1 MLLSCRIRPLILSHF
16 LALCLLLA
24 TGFCVGLASAQNQTQ
39 PQVDLTGKTVLILHE
54 IEYNVPILIATNRA
68 LMEVLESGGIG
79 IRNQFYENLD
89 FGRHPEPEHR
99 KKVVELLR
107 QRYSN
112 RQVDLIVTTYA
123 GALNFALNEGLTI
136 FHEVPIIALYVAP
149 GMEIPKSNRVIIR
162 HSTAV
167 DPSSTLES
175 ALKLLPRT
183 KQVYVVSGAHV
194 NDKRL
199 ENLVRQEFKKWEG
212 RLEFFYLSNLPM
224 EKILTTVSSLP
235 ESSIVL
241 LPSLQTDVLGTIF
254 TTREVVRRVSQSSNA
269 PVFGLVDVGL
279 GYGLVGGY
287 LISYELMGRKAG
299 ELGLEILRSGIQN
312 APAYPKNIEVRPIPM
327 YDGRQLKRWGLSP
340 NALPKGSIII
350 NREVTF
356 WDFKYYIIG
365 GVMLCLLEAFLIA
378 RLLIQKRRR
387 KAAEQSLQQRTEE
400 LDQFFNVTLDILAI
414 ASTKG
419 YFLRLNPTIEKV
431 LGHTREELMA
441 KRFLEFVH
449 PDDVDRTME
458 AVSRLASQEKVS
470 VFENRYRCKDGT
482 YRWLQWSSTP
492 VGNFIY
498 AAARDV
504 TENKQAEKVLH
515 ESELKYRTLYESM
528 RDAFVKADMTGRIQ
542 EFNAAYQ
549 EMVGYGDEELR
560 RMTYLDLT
568 PEKWH
573 AFEARIVEEQI
584 LRYGFSDVYEKEYLK
599 KNGTV
604 FPVEVRKFLV
614 QDASGEPEGT
624 WAIIRDIADRK
635 RSEEELSK
643 YQEHLEEMV
652 RERTAE
658 LSVATEQAEFAN
670 RAKST
675 FLANMSHELR
685 TPLNS
690 ILGIAQLMQR
700 DAGFPREH
708 RETLKVLSRS
718 GTYLLELINDVLE
731 LSKIEA
737 GKTTLVPVSFDLH
750 SFLGDLEEMMR
761 LRAEQKGLDL
771 VFEEKAG
778 LPRNIETDVRK
789 LRQILMNLLSNA
801 VKFTEKGRITLRVGV
816 KERTEKNAELNAPSA
831 VRLEFEIEDTGIGI
845 APLDTH
851 RIFEPFVQVNP
862 VRSAREGTGLGL
874 TLSRMFIELL
884 GGEITVR
891 SQAGKGSTFAFSIPV
906 KQVESTMI
914 HTEEAARQVIGLV
927 PGQPAYCLLVVDDS
941 FENRF
946 TLRRLLEQVGFIIL
960 EADSGQAAVDMVTS
974 HQPHLVW
981 MDLRMPGMNGGE
993 AARKIR
999 EAEKGIR
1006 GKEGREIHTPIIAL
1020 TAGVMENI
1028 EFSSHSRAFDDWVFK
1043 PYREK
1048 EIFDMLEK
1056 HLGVQF
1062 IYKAP
1067 TGPLVDLEKGV
1078 GPDELTPADLSVLPA
1093 EWLREFFQILRRGRT
1108 DLLLELIGRIPP
1120 AQGNLSEKLA
1130 ELTRFHRLDKL
1141 IPITREALAEKDNG
1155 RYPTGK

>member
-1 MLLSCRIRPLILSHF
+1 MRVKWS
-16 LALCLLLA
+16 
-24 TGFCVGLASAQNQTQ
+24 
-39 PQVDLTGKTVLILHE
+39 
-54 IEYNVPILIATNRA
+54 
-68 LMEVLESGGIG
+68 
-79 IRNQFYENLD
+79 
-89 FGRHPEPEHR
+89 HR
-99 KKVVELLR
+99 KADMVITVYPEALEFVVNDCR
-107 QRYSN
+107 D
-112 RQVDLIVTTYA
+112 V
-123 GALNFALNEGLTI
+123 FP
-136 FHEVPIIALYVAP
+136 HVPIIALHLPQNFMIAER
-149 GMEIPKSNRVIIR
+149 GRRIIG
-162 HSTAV
+162 HFPTYDIAGTT
-167 DPSSTLES
+167 DI
-175 ALKLLPRT
+175 ALKLVPRT
-183 KQVYVVSGAHV
+183 KRVYVASGAHKI
-194 NDKRL
+194 DKWL
-199 ENLVRQEFKKWEG
+199 EDQARRDLKKWET
-212 RLEFFYLSNLPM
+212 RLEFVYLSHMPIEDMLA
-224 EKILTTVSSLP
+224 TVSKAPPGSVILA
-235 ESSIVL
+235 L
-241 LPSLQTDVLGTIF
+241 ALTQDVAGKSHSGLGIAHQLSQ
-254 TTREVVRRVSQSSNA
+254 VSTV
-269 PVFGLVDVGL
+269 PVFGMFETAL
-279 GYGLVGGY
+279 GYGITGGSIISWDLIGKRAGQLVMDILGGVKS
-287 LISYELMGRKAG
+287 LEDVPPVLDVPPVAMFDWRELR
-299 ELGLEILRSGIQN
+299 
-312 APAYPKNIEVRPIPM
+312 
-327 YDGRQLKRWGLSP
+327 RWKLSEA
-340 NALPKGSIII
+340 ALPKGSIVI
-350 NREVTF
+350 NREYRF
-356 WDFKYYIIG
+356 WDFKYYIAG
-365 GVMLCLLEAFLIA
+365 GFVFCLLETALIIFLIF
-378 RLLIQKRRR
+378 QKRERR
-387 KAAEQSLQQRTEE
+387 SAEESLRERTEQ

-414 ASTKG
+414 ANTEG
-419 YFLRLNPTIEKV
+419 YFMRLNPTIEKV
-431 LGHTREELMA
+431 LGYTREELMA

-549 EMVGYGDEELR
+549 EMVGYGDEELH

-624 WAIIRDIADRK
+624 WAIIRDISDRK

-708 RETLKVLSRS
+708 REALKILSRS

-761 LRAEQKGLDL
+761 LRADQKGLDL

-831 VRLEFEIEDTGIGI
+831 VRLEFEIEDTGFGI
-845 APLDTH
+845 ALEDTN

-862 VRSAREGTGLGL
+862 GRSAREGTGLGL

-891 SQAGKGSTFAFSIPV
+891 SQVAKGSTFAFSIVV
-906 KQVESTMI
+906 KQVDSATI

-927 PGQPAYCLLVVDDS
+927 PGQPVYRLLVVDDS
-941 FENRF
+941 PENRF
-946 TLRRLLEQVGFIIL
+946 TLRRLLEQVGFIVM
-960 EADSGQAAVDMVTS
+960 EADSGQEAIDIYGS
-974 HQPHLVW
+974 GQPHLVW

-993 AARKIR
+993 AAQRIR
-999 EAEKGIR
+999 EAER
-1006 GKEGREIHTPIIAL
+1006 GSRSEEGKEIHTPIIAL

-1028 EFSSHSRAFDDWVFK
+1028 EYSSHSRAFDDWVFK

-1062 IYKAP
+1062 IYKAAAGGAAEADKDLERV
-1067 TGPLVDLEKGV
+1067 TLTAVDL
-1078 GPDELTPADLSVLPA
+1078 AVLPV
-1093 EWLREFFQILRRGRT
+1093 EWLREFSQMLRRGRS
-1108 DLLLELIGRIPP
+1108 DLSMDLIGRIPP
-1120 AQGNLSEKLA
+1120 EHADLAQSLA

-1141 IPITREALAEKDNG
+1141 IPITREALKEKDNNG
-1155 RYPTGK
+1155 